1 MMGLYLLLAMLSAS
15 VVIKLLRPLQHPGP
29 GLGAVP
35 RRSRLLWLGG
45 IIALPLLA
53 LALYLLRGAPDLPAQ
68 PMAFRD
74 IALRADRSVAMLAV
88 RPMQILLADDGENL
102 GALMDMG
109 QLNLR
114 LGKADAAARYYQ
126 QAAVVAAKQN
136 DWRLRLA
143 LSMQGE
149 SMVTANNGT
158 VPDDALAVFDHV
170 LQIFPDNGPAQY
182 YKALYMAQHG
192 QRDAAIKIW
201 MDLLA
206 RGDNTLYWKKRV
218 RDSLADAREAQRR
231 EQQH

>member
-15 VVIKLLRPLQHPGP
+15 VVIKLVRPLQHPGP
-29 GLGAVP
+29 GMGAVP
-35 RRSRLLWLGG
+35 RRPRLAWLGA
-45 IIALPLLA
+45 IMALPLLA
-53 LALYLLRGAPDLPAQ
+53 LALYLLRGAPDLPSQ

-74 IALRADRSVAMLAV
+74 IAVRADRSVAMLAV

-102 GALMDMG
+102 GALLDMG

-114 LGKADAAARYYQ
+114 LGKAEAAARYYE
-126 QAAVVAAKQN
+126 QAAIVAARQN

-149 SMVTANNGT
+149 SMVAANNGT

-170 LQIFPDNGPAQY
+170 LHIFPNNGPAQY

-192 QRDAAIKIW
+192 QRAEAVKIW
-201 MDLLA
+201 MDLLSQ
-206 RGDNTLYWKKRV
+206 GDNTIYWKQRV
-218 RDSLADAREAQRR
+218 RESLAATREEMRR